1 MSHPIRKIGLLTSG
15 GDAPG
20 MNAAIRAV
28 VLTAAAQGIEVIG
41 FKHGFNGIFSNE
53 YQQLHRAEVLHII
66 QHGGTVLKSARCK
79 QLEQAGGPEQAAE
92 LLNKNG
98 IEALIVIGGDGSF
111 RGCQAIAPFYQGQ
124 IVGIPGTIDNDVDG
138 TDFTIGFATALD
150 TALDAIDKVRDTADA
165 FERIFLIEVMGRH
178 TGYLALAAGIA
189 SGAEQIICPE
199 YGEVDLV
206 DLQNDIRQVQHQFGR
221 GSYIIVIAETM
232 YPAGATVLAAEL
244 TTASGIECRACIL
257 GHLQRG
263 GSPVGSDRILATKL
277 GAFAVEQL
285 LLGNAHLMM
294 AGEQG
299 GQAVLFPLSLTGDK
313 KKQADRYLLDWQQR
327 MLQDSSPKK
336 D

>member
-1 MSHPIRKIGLLTSG
+1 MSHAIRKIGLLTSG

-28 VLTAAAQGIEVIG
+28 VLTATAQGIEVIG
-41 FKHGFNGIFSNE
+41 FSHGFNGIFNNE
-53 YQQLHRAEVLHII
+53 FQQLHRAQVLHII

-79 QLEQAGGPEQAAE
+79 QLQQSGGPEQAAD
-92 LLNKNG
+92 LLHKNS
-98 IEALIVIGGDGSF
+98 IDALIVIGGDGSF

-150 TALDAIDKVRDTADA
+150 TALDAIDKIRDTADA

-199 YGEVDLV
+199 YGDVDIV
-206 DLQNDIRQVQHQFGR
+206 DLQRDIEQLQQQFGR
-221 GSYIIVIAETM
+221 SSYIIVIAETM
-232 YPAGATVLAAEL
+232 YPAGATALAAEL
-244 TTASGIECRACIL
+244 TAASGIECRACVL

-277 GAFAVEQL
+277 GAYAVEQL

-327 MLQDSSPKK
+327 MLQDSSQAKV
-336 D
+336 

>member
-1 MSHPIRKIGLLTSG
+1 MSHMIRKIGLLTSG

-41 FKHGFNGIFSNE
+41 FKHGFNGIFSSE
-53 YQQLHRAEVLHII
+53 YQQLHRTEVLHII
-66 QHGGTVLKSARCK
+66 QHGGTILKSARCK
-79 QLEQAGGPEQAAE
+79 ELQQADGPQRAAA
-92 LLNKNG
+92 LLHQHG
-98 IEALIVIGGDGSF
+98 IDALIVIGGDGSF
-111 RGCQAIAPFYQGQ
+111 RGCQALAPYYQGQ

-150 TALDAIDKVRDTADA
+150 TALNAIDKIRDTADA

-199 YGEVDLV
+199 YGDVDLV

-232 YPAGATVLAAEL
+232 YPAGATTLAAEL
-244 TTASGIECRACIL
+244 TEASGIECRACVL

-327 MLQDSSPKK
+327 LLQDSSPLQL
-336 D
+336 